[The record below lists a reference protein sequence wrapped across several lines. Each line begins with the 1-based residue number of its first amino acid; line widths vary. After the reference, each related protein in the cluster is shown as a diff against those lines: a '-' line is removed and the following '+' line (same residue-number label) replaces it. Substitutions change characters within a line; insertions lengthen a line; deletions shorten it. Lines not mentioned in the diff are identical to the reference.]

1 MEMKVVDDSGNDC
14 PPGETGE
21 IIFRMVGQETE
32 VEYLGKK
39 KASEDKTRGGW
50 LRTGDMGHTDAA
62 GWFFFDY
69 RAGGGLR
76 RAGDFIQ
83 PQYVEAGIAIH
94 PNVSDVCV
102 YGVPSASGAP
112 GESDLVAAIVPMD
125 GQSIDPGSVFVHCR
139 QKLEGNAV
147 PSYLQVVDAIPKT
160 ASEKNLDRLLKDEF
174 SKDAENVYAFTDFR

>member
-1 MEMKVVDDSGNDC
+1 
-14 PPGETGE
+14 
-21 IIFRMVGQETE
+21 VGQETE

-50 LRTGDMGHTDAA
+50 LRTGDMGHTDES

-94 PNVSDVCV
+94 PDVSDVCV
-102 YGVPSASGAP
+102 YGVPSALGAP
-112 GESDLVAAIVPMD
+112 GESDLVAAVVAID
-125 GQSIDPGSVFVHCR
+125 GQSFDPKSIFTHCKE
-139 QKLEGNAV
+139 KLEGNAI
-147 PSYLQVVDAIPKT
+147 PSYLQVVDAIPKS
-160 ASEKNLDRLLKDEF
+160 ASEKNLDRLLREEF
-174 SKDAENVYAFTDFR
+174 SKDADNIYALEDFK